1 MQLIRTVSYICR
13 FHANQM
19 NLKKYN
25 IWIPVFVLLCQCVSG
40 QLKYYAVPLKI
51 PVSLSGNF
59 GELRPD
65 HFHTGLDF
73 RTERRTGVPVY
84 STAEGTVSRIVVS
97 PGGYGHALY
106 ISHPNNT
113 TSLYGHLLR
122 FRDDLEEYVKE
133 EQYRR
138 KSFAVDLE
146 VPAEK
151 FRIGRQELIAFS
163 GNTGSSGGPHLH
175 FEIRDT
181 PSQDALNPLLE
192 DHFNTIDHIPPKISS
207 VQFYPIGDDSHV
219 EFSRD
224 KKSFQTANS
233 GNIYKPIPSS
243 LIKCYGKIGVAFSA
257 NDYMDNNPSHCGI
270 YSAQMNV
277 DGKKFFSWN
286 IKRISFSK
294 NRFMNSHIDYAA
306 FIEKRHYF
314 QKMWRD
320 PGNDLDIYEPGE
332 SGIIQV
338 DSGKVCPVEII
349 LTDAAGNQSF
359 INFTLM
365 GIPVQLPPKPAD
377 QGIPFSWQSSNC
389 FFAPDFEITTPENAF
404 YEDFSFRYKKSDAI
418 TGYFSGIHSIHNKK
432 TPIHKPLKIRIRT
445 EGLPDSLLKKA
456 MVAEVDQLSLKRY
469 VGGSLS
475 EGWMETSIT
484 KFGQYAVVVDTIPPS
499 VVPLTIRDN
508 ALTDAANIRFRVS
521 DDLSGIK
528 SYEGT
533 IDGQWALFEYDPK
546 NARLAYR
553 IDTSRIGTGKRHSLE
568 LSVTDMVGNRSVFRA
583 TFWK

>member
-1 MQLIRTVSYICR
+1 MQLIRTVSYICP
-13 FHANQM
+13 FHENQM
-19 NLKKYN
+19 NLSRYN
-25 IWIPVFVLLCQCVSG
+25 IWILVFVLCSQSVSG
-40 QLKYYAVPLKI
+40 QLKYYAVPLRI

-84 STAEGTVSRIVVS
+84 STAEGSVSRIVVS

-122 FRDDLEEYVKE
+122 FRDDIQEYVKE

-138 KSFAVDLE
+138 KSFAIDLE
-146 VPAEK
+146 VTAEK
-151 FRIGRQELIAFS
+151 FRVGRQELIAFS

-192 DHFNTIDHIPPKISS
+192 DHFNTTDQLPPKISA
-207 VQFYPIGDDSHV
+207 VQFCPIGDDSHV

-224 KKSFQTANS
+224 KKNLQTTCS
-233 GNIYKPIPSS
+233 GNVCKPLPTS
-243 LIKCYGKIGVAFSA
+243 LIKCFGKIGVAFSA
-257 NDYMDNNPSHCGI
+257 NDYMDNNPGSFGI
-270 YSAQMNV
+270 YSAQLNV
-277 DGKKFFSWN
+277 SGRKIFSWT
-286 IKRISFSK
+286 IKRVSFNK
-294 NRFMNSHIDYAA
+294 NRFMNSHIDYAS
-306 FIEKRHYF
+306 FVGKRHYF

-320 PGNDLDIYEPGE
+320 PGNVLGIYETGE
-332 SGIIQV
+332 SGIIQI
-338 DSGKVCPVEII
+338 DSGMVCPVEII
-349 LTDAAGNQSF
+349 LSDVTGNQSF
-359 INFTLM
+359 INFTLA
-365 GIPVQLPPKPAD
+365 GFPAQLPPKPAD
-377 QGIPFSWQSSNC
+377 LGIPFSWESSNS
-389 FFAPDFEITTPENAF
+389 FYAPDFEITTPANTF
-404 YEDFSFRYKKSDAI
+404 YEDFSFDYKKSEALP
-418 TGYFSGIHSIHNKK
+418 GYFSGIHTIHNKS
-432 TPIHKPLKIRIRT
+432 TPVHKPMKIRIRT
-445 EGLPDSLLKKA
+445 EGLPDSLSKKA
-456 MVAEVDQLSLKRY
+456 MIAEVDQLSLKRY
-469 VGGSLS
+469 AGGTLT
-475 EGWMETSIT
+475 EGWMETTIT
-484 KFGQYAVVVDTIPPS
+484 KFGQYTVVADTTPPS
-499 VVPLTIRDN
+499 IVPLTIKDN
-508 ALTDAANIRFRVS
+508 ALTDAGNIRFRIT

-553 IDTSRIGTGKRHSLE
+553 IDAPRIGTGKRHNLE
-568 LSVTDMVGNRSVFRA
+568 LTVTDMVGNQSLYRA

>member
-1 MQLIRTVSYICR
+1 
-13 FHANQM
+13 M
-19 NLKKYN
+19 NLNKYN
-25 IWIPVFVLLCQCVSG
+25 IWIPVFVLWCQFVSG
-40 QLKYYAVPLKI
+40 QLKYYSVPLRI

-73 RTERRTGVPVY
+73 RTERKTGIPVY
-84 STAEGTVSRIVVS
+84 STAEGSVSRIVVS

-122 FRDDLEEYVKE
+122 FRDDIQKYVKE

-138 KSFAVDLE
+138 KSFAIDLE
-146 VPAEK
+146 IPAEK
-151 FRIGRQELIAFS
+151 FRVGRQELIAYS

-192 DHFNTIDHIPPKISS
+192 DHFNTSDRLPPKISA
-207 VQFYPIGDDSHV
+207 VQICPIGDDSHV

-224 KKSFQTANS
+224 KKKLPTTNS
-233 GNIYKPIPSS
+233 GNSYKPLPSS
-243 LIKCYGKIGVAFSA
+243 LIKCCGRIGIAFNA
-257 NDYMDNNPSHCGI
+257 NDYMDNNPSPCGI
-270 YSAQMNV
+270 YSAQLNV
-277 DGKKFFSWN
+277 SGKKTFSWT

-306 FIEKRHYF
+306 FVEKRQYF

-320 PGNDLDIYEPGE
+320 PGNDLGIYEPGE
-332 SGIIQV
+332 SGIVQV
-338 DSGKVCPVEII
+338 DSGKVYPVEII
-349 LTDAAGNQSF
+349 LTDVAGNRSF
-359 INFTLM
+359 INFALA
-365 GIPVQLPPKPAD
+365 GFPAQLPPKPAD
-377 QGIPFSWQSSNC
+377 QGIPFSRKLSNSYY
-389 FFAPDFEITTPENAF
+389 APDFEITTPENAF
-404 YEDFSFRYKKSDAI
+404 YEDFSFRYKKSEALP
-418 TGYFSGIHSIHNKK
+418 GFFSGIHTIHTRS
-432 TPIHKPLKIRIRT
+432 TPVHKPLNIRIRT
-445 EGLPDSLLKKA
+445 EGLPDSLSKKA

-469 VGGSLS
+469 AGGTLS
-475 EGWMETSIT
+475 EGWMETRIT
-484 KFGQYAVVVDTIPPS
+484 KFGQYVVVADTIPPS

-508 ALTDAANIRFRVS
+508 ALTGADIRFRIT

-528 SYEGT
+528 SYEGM

-546 NARLAYR
+546 NARLVYR
-553 IDTSRIGTGKRHSLE
+553 IDTSRIGTGKTHNLE
-568 LSVTDMVGNRSVFRA
+568 LSVSDMVGNRSVFKA